1 MQTANHGHTGDVDDP
16 LGDAA
21 RGCEHLRERLGVDR
35 VAVWVFNETTR
46 TLSPAVADTSAR
58 YDRQVGYERWMRTSV
73 DAIPALREVLE
84 TQHEV
89 VIDDMAADP
98 RVPEAMVRDFAS
110 SSVRLVPLTAGAP
123 VGVLAIEP
131 AGSELDPDDRQLV
144 RVLALDVGHAAAR
157 RQAEQQRQQ
166 AELLLALTE
175 AAVRTRSVSQT
186 LAEACQ
192 AIARHARMQRASL
205 FLVEGGELVPRM
217 SRYADGRSDPAQ
229 WRRFR
234 RAASV
239 PQVAEE
245 VLATGEA
252 QMAEGLGSE
261 LLSDWWPRS
270 FGIGSA
276 LAVPVGVMPHV
287 SGVLVLDDSTSRRFP
302 AELVRLV
309 AAVGAHLDTVVAR
322 ARAEEERAW
331 HVRTLGAVREL
342 LQHTTRATSV
352 AETGRILAEVAR
364 RAFDAER
371 AGFVPV
377 HGEGRDEVPPWAQH
391 APPDAC
397 RLVEGEAS
405 GSGHAEA
412 VLPLVSGDERVG
424 IVHVIG
430 ATPRW
435 GRHHAGLA
443 EQLALEAR
451 LLVDNAL
458 LREQEQRR
466 LSELAHHATHDTLT
480 GLPNR
485 ALLEDRLQQAVRQ
498 TARADHQVGLLFVDL
513 DRFKRIND
521 RFGHALADEVLV
533 EVGRRLREST
543 RDEDTVAR
551 FAGDEF
557 VIMVPRVAGVADV
570 EALATRLRAHMSAPV
585 SAGPADTE
593 VYATLSIGM
602 VTGSGP
608 DVDARWLLRAADAAM
623 YRAKHSG
630 RSRDVVFDPA
640 VDVLE
645 HETLGL
651 ERDLHHALR
660 RGELFLEYQ
669 PIVQVP
675 GCLPVGFE
683 ALLRWQHPEHGRI
696 PPLDFVPLAETTG
709 LIHPIGRWVIEQAC
723 HQLAAWRR
731 ETGQDRL
738 WCSVNVSPMQVHDP
752 KLVGHVRQ
760 ALDGAGLPP
769 EALVLEL
776 TESSLVHE
784 EDGAPALSAIHRLGT
799 RIAIDDFGVGYSA
812 LSYLQR
818 FPIDLLKVDK
828 SFVAQL
834 GEDPGGSAVAR
845 AVVAIARALDIPA
858 IAEGVED
865 DAQLAVLDE
874 LGAQFG
880 QGYHFARPLPA
891 DEVLAWVRERAGR
904 APM

>member
-1 MQTANHGHTGDVDDP
+1 METTDHGPPGDRVDP

-21 RGCEHLRERLGVDR
+21 RDCELLRERLGVDR
-35 VAVWVFNETTR
+35 VAVWVLNEATQ

-58 YDRQVGYERWMRTSV
+58 YDRQVDYERWMRTSM
-73 DAIPALREVLE
+73 DAVPALREVLE
-84 TQHEV
+84 TQHEL
-89 VIDDMAADP
+89 VIDDMAADARIP
-98 RVPEAMVRDFAS
+98 NAMVRDFAS
-110 SSVRLVPLTAGAP
+110 SSVRLVPLTTVVP

-131 AGSELDPDDRQLV
+131 AGPALEPEDRQVV
-144 RVLALDVGHAAAR
+144 RHLALHVGHAAAR

-175 AAVRTRSVSQT
+175 AAVQTQSVGQT

-205 FLVEGGELVPRM
+205 FLVEDGKLVPRM

-234 RAASV
+234 HASSV
-239 PQVAEE
+239 PHVAEQ
-245 VLATGEA
+245 VLATGEVRT
-252 QMAEGLGSE
+252 AEGFGSE
-261 LLSDWWPRS
+261 LLADWWSRA
-270 FGIGSA
+270 FGVGSA
-276 LAVPVGVMPHV
+276 LAVPVGVAPNV
-287 SGVLVLDDSTSRRFP
+287 SGVLVLDDSTSRWFP

-309 AAVGAHLDTVVAR
+309 RAVGAHLDTVVAR

-342 LQHTTRATSV
+342 LQHTTSATSV
-352 AETGRILAEVAR
+352 TETGRILAEVAG

-371 AGFVPV
+371 AVFVPV
-377 HGEGRDEVPPWAQH
+377 HGEGRDEVPAWAQH
-391 APPDAC
+391 DPADAC
-397 RLVEGEAS
+397 RLVDGEPS
-405 GSGHAEA
+405 GSGPAEA

-424 IVHVIG
+424 IVHIVG
-430 ATPRW
+430 ETSRW
-435 GRHHAGLA
+435 GRHHAGMA
-443 EQLALEAR
+443 EQLALEVR

-485 ALLEDRLQQAVRQ
+485 ALLEDRLEQAVRQ

-533 EVGRRLREST
+533 EVSRRLRECT

-557 VIMVPRVAGVADV
+557 VVLVPRVEGVDDV

-602 VTGSGP
+602 VAGGGP
-608 DVDARWLLRAADAAM
+608 EVDARWLLRAADAAM

-630 RSRDVVFDPA
+630 RSRDVVFDPE
-640 VDVLE
+640 VDVFEL
-645 HETLGL
+645 ETLGL

-669 PIVQVP
+669 PIVRLPAGV
-675 GCLPVGFE
+675 PVGFE

-696 PPLDFVPLAETTG
+696 PPLDFVPLAEATG
-709 LIHPIGRWVIEQAC
+709 LIHPIGRWVVEQAC
-723 HQLAAWRR
+723 QQLAAWRR
-731 ETGQDRL
+731 ETGRDDL
-738 WCSVNVSPMQVHDP
+738 CCSVNISPMQVHDP
-752 KLVGHVRQ
+752 KLVSHVRQ
-760 ALDGAGLPP
+760 ALDDAGLPP

-784 EDGAPALSAIHRLGT
+784 EDGAPALSAIHRLGV
-799 RIAIDDFGVGYSA
+799 RVAIDDFGVGYSA

-834 GEDPGGSAVAR
+834 GEGPGGSAVAR
-845 AVVAIARALDIPA
+845 AVVAIARALGIPA
-858 IAEGVED
+858 IAEGIED

-874 LGAQFG
+874 LQTQFG

-891 DEVLAWVRERAGR
+891 DQVLAWVQARTERTTV
-904 APM
+904 